1 MNIIRVV
8 FGTVLV
14 NAAGAGF
21 FADGHRHPYDWSL
34 ALACLAAV
42 AGVLILAWRYPDL
55 RDHFSSASR
64 SPTPTTAD

>member
-34 ALACLAAV
+34 ALACLAADIV
-42 AGVLILAWRYPDL
+42 GVLILAWR
-55 RDHFSSASR
+55 R
-64 SPTPTTAD
+64 